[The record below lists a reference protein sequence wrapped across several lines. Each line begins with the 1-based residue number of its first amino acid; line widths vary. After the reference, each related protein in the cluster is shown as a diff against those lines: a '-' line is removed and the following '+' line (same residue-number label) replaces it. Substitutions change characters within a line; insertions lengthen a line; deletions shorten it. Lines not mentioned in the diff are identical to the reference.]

1 MIVVDTSVL
10 IDYFKGNNKSFD
22 ISENSD
28 AVTTTI
34 TYHEIFSGIKH
45 KKARKEEMFFRRFFS
60 DITILDYDLKAS
72 EESSEI
78 MARLLSIGKTVNML
92 DVLISGIAIS
102 NGAEKIISRDMDFLE
117 ISKVTGLE
125 IEVY

>member
-10 IDYFKGNNKSFD
+10 IDFFKGKNKSFD
-22 ISENSD
+22 ISENSE

-45 KKARKEEMFFRRFFS
+45 KKAKKEEIFFRRFFS
-60 DITILDYDLKAS
+60 DIIILDFDLMAS

-78 MARLLSIGKTVNML
+78 MARLLSIGKTVNTL
-92 DVLISGIAIS
+92 DVLIAGIAVT
-102 NGAEKIISRDMDFLE
+102 NGADKIISRDRDFLE
-117 ISKVTGLE
+117 ISKVTGLD

>member
-34 TYHEIFSGIKH
+34 TYHEIFSGIKY

-78 MARLLSIGKTVNML
+78 MARLLSLGKTVNTL
-92 DVLISGIAIS
+92 DVLIAGIAIT

-117 ISKVTGLE
+117 ISKVTRLE

>member
-34 TYHEIFSGIKH
+34 TYHEILSGIKY

-78 MARLLSIGKTVNML
+78 MARLLSLGKTVNTL
-92 DVLISGIAIS
+92 DVLIAGIAVT

-117 ISKVTGLE
+117 ISKVTRLE

>member
-10 IDYFKGNNKSFD
+10 IDYFKGNNESFD

-78 MARLLSIGKTVNML
+78 MARLLSIGKIVNTL
-92 DVLISGIAIS
+92 DVLIAGIAIT
-102 NGAEKIISRDMDFLE
+102 NGAEKIISRHMDFLE
-117 ISKVTGLE
+117 ISKVTRLE

>member
-10 IDYFKGNNKSFD
+10 IDFFKGKNKSFD
-22 ISENSD
+22 ISENSE

-34 TYHEIFSGIKH
+34 TYHEIFSGLKH
-45 KKARKEEMFFRRFFS
+45 KKAKKEEMFFRRFFS
-60 DITILDYDLKAS
+60 DIIILDFDLMAS

-78 MARLLSIGKTVNML
+78 MARLLSIGKTVNTL
-92 DVLISGIAIS
+92 DVLIAGIAVT
-102 NGAEKIISRDMDFLE
+102 NGADKIISRDRDFLE
-117 ISKVTGLE
+117 ISKVTELD